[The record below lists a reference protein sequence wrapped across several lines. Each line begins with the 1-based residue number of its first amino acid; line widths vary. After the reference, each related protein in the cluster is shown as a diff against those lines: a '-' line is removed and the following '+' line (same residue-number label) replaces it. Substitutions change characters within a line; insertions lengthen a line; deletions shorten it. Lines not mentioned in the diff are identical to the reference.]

1 MKKPGPLIIPPQS
14 LDLDDQAIGVLF
26 ERVRS
31 LVQTARR
38 SAATTVNSLQ
48 VITNFEIGRMIIEHE
63 QQGIHRAEYG
73 KMVLKALSERLIAE
87 FGRGFSEDNLS
98 NMRKF
103 YLVYKDRLTGISEKP
118 SRKSVGGEK
127 SLRVVPIPQMPSG
140 KLVSKKSQ
148 MASGQLQDALPEPS
162 VRIPQMPSAQLGAA
176 FPMKKRLM
184 EWAEAALQNKSGER

>member
-1 MKKPGPLIIPPQS
+1 MKKLGPPTIPPQS
-14 LDLDDQAIGVLF
+14 IDIDDQAIDGLF

-48 VITNFEIGRMIIEHE
+48 VITNFEIGRMIIEYE
-63 QQGIHRAEYG
+63 QQGIYRAEYG

-87 FGRGFSEDNLS
+87 FGHGFSEDNLS

-118 SRKSVGGEK
+118 SRKSLGGEK
-127 SLRVVPIPQMPSG
+127 ACAWYRFPRCHLGNWYLRKARWHLANRKTPCRSLQ
-140 KLVSKKSQ
+140 
-148 MASGQLQDALPEPS
+148 
-162 VRIPQMPSAQLGAA
+162 SAFRRWHL
-176 FPMKKRLM
+176 R
-184 EWAEAALQNKSGER
+184 N